1 MNLTDYKSEI
11 ANIVDKLRKNQIAVF
26 CGAGATYDFT
36 GKSWKDLFE
45 SEFEINDKEEPNF
58 YKFAQFYELHM
69 SRSYLETNISN
80 AFSKKVTTTN
90 YSKHIKALLQLP
102 ITEFWTTNFDTVI
115 ESMIENET
123 QLIPSIIY
131 NSENLVKINENK
143 KYKVFKMNG
152 SLTDTKSMV
161 ITENDYNK
169 YLVEQQVLF
178 EQLKRE
184 LILNSFIFIGYSFSD
199 NLVLNCLSEIKRSL
213 PHLNNFHYRVAVKDT
228 EHPEFDKIEK
238 RYFEN
243 GYNIK
248 TIYVDNFNEIDDFLN
263 HLHQLYKEKN
273 IFISGSFRNFSTEEE
288 NYANKLCKA
297 LVEKLLDNGY
307 NIYSGDGKRLG
318 SYIISNSAR
327 KLMGLSEQYI
337 HNKLTI
343 MPYID
348 HTFKHKSAKDEER
361 VFLIE
366 KMISNCSTSIFLYG
380 QSEEGTHSEGVLTEF
395 QVSQDNGLNVIPLVS
410 TGFSAEKIFTTL
422 KENNLP
428 YYLERYE
435 SKLNSNDIEDITS
448 TVIEILKEINRKP

>member
-1 MNLTDYKSEI
+1 MGALYSDNKLLSVGEKMNLTDYKSEI

-123 QLIPSIIY
+123 QLIPSVIY

-161 ITENDYNK
+161 ITETDYNK

-213 PHLNNFHYRVAVKDT
+213 PH
-228 EHPEFDKIEK
+228 
-238 RYFEN
+238 
-243 GYNIK
+243 
-248 TIYVDNFNEIDDFLN
+248 
-263 HLHQLYKEKN
+263 
-273 IFISGSFRNFSTEEE
+273 S
-288 NYANKLCKA
+288 
-297 LVEKLLDNGY
+297 
-307 NIYSGDGKRLG
+307 
-318 SYIISNSAR
+318 
-327 KLMGLSEQYI
+327 LS
-337 HNKLTI
+337 
-343 MPYID
+343 
-348 HTFKHKSAKDEER
+348 
-361 VFLIE
+361 
-366 KMISNCSTSIFLYG
+366 CSC
-380 QSEEGTHSEGVLTEF
+380 
-395 QVSQDNGLNVIPLVS
+395 
-410 TGFSAEKIFTTL
+410 
-422 KENNLP
+422 
-428 YYLERYE
+428 
-435 SKLNSNDIEDITS
+435 
-448 TVIEILKEINRKP
+448 